1 MKKGHPRRLLGTE
14 PYMSRDEL
22 QFEMHA
28 GVVFWADEEN
38 GALRGVM
45 GLQPVQDV
53 TLSRRAYV
61 LTASQ
66 RCGVGTR
73 LLFHLRER
81 TKTPILICTWADALW
96 AIRFYEKNGFW
107 LVGPEQKDR
116 LLRRYW
122 AVPERQMR
130 VSVVL
135 ADASW
140 RELNVRHSLA
150 AGERP

>member
-66 RCGVGTR
+66 R
-73 LLFHLRER
+73 
-81 TKTPILICTWADALW
+81 
-96 AIRFYEKNGFW
+96 
-107 LVGPEQKDR
+107 
-116 LLRRYW
+116 
-122 AVPERQMR
+122 
-130 VSVVL
+130 
-135 ADASW
+135 
-140 RELNVRHSLA
+140 
-150 AGERP
+150 